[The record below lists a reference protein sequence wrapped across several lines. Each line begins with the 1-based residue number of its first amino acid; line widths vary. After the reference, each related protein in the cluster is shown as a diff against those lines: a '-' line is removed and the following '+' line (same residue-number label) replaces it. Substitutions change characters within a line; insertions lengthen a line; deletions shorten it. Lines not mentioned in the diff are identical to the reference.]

1 MIQTCEILPGYRYLM
16 PAGSATCLRGYR
28 SERCERALCAPSTR
42 SDEAL
47 MIERYGELTRSAAAA
62 ARAGHRLTANR
73 LAGERREAMAWLDL
87 NPCASCAMIEEAS

>member
-1 MIQTCEILPGYRYLM
+1 MTGCEILPGHTYLM
-16 PAGSATCLRGYR
+16 PAGSTTCLRGYR

-47 MIERYGELTRSAAAA
+47 MIELYGELTRSAAAA

-73 LAGERREAMAWLDL
+73 LAGERREVMAWLDL
-87 NPCASCAMIEEAS
+87 NPCDPNHTIKETT